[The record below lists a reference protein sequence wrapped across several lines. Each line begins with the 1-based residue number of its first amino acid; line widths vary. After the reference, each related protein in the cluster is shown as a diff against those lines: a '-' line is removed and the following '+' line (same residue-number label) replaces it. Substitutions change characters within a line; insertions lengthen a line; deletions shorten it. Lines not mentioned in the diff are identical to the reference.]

1 VSAPSDERRVPAGAG
16 RGEVREMASRFLGFA
31 SRVATATEAGEA
43 LDQLRRQFHDATHVA
58 FAWKIGAGPGASLR
72 ASDDGEPAGTAGRPI
87 AGAIEASGLTDVLA
101 AVVRYFGGTKL
112 GTGGLARAY
121 RLAAARAL
129 AAAGAETVYE
139 TVRLEVRCPF
149 EKTGLVRRLLEPP
162 AVRLESEQ
170 FTPEPLLELEVR
182 KSRLPALL
190 SALEEA
196 RIEHRTLET

>member
-1 VSAPSDERRVPAGAG
+1 
-16 RGEVREMASRFLGFA
+16 MASRFLGFA
-31 SRVATATEAGEA
+31 SRVASAPEAGEG
-43 LDQLRRQFHDATHVA
+43 LDRLRRQFHDATHVA
-58 FAWKIGAGPGASLR
+58 FAWKIGTGPGASLWV
-72 ASDDGEPAGTAGRPI
+72 SDDGEPAGTAGRPI

-112 GTGGLARAY
+112 GTGGLTRAY

-129 AAAGAETVYE
+129 DAAGSETVYE

-149 EKTGLVRRLLEPP
+149 EKAGLVRRLLDPP
-162 AVRLESEQ
+162 AVRLKSEQ

-182 KSRLPALL
+182 KSRLPALQ

-196 RIEHRTLET
+196 RIEHRTLAT